1 MDIEQL
7 KALRAKLL
15 EQTPQARKIIAVLY
29 DTADWTTRD
38 EIAGKLQKTRLN
50 PHDISLLD
58 RLSANSFI
66 EIKKRDHPGRIGFE
80 YIYRLRAD
88 IHASINKAKF
98 FQRSKTLQA
107 E

>member
-1 MDIEQL
+1 MDIAQL

-38 EIAGKLQKTRLN
+38 EIAGKLRKTRLN

-58 RLSANSFI
+58 RLSANDFI

-80 YIYRLRAD
+80 YIYRLDAT
-88 IHASINKAKF
+88 IHRGLNVIHHYR
-98 FQRSKTLQA
+98 RSHT
-107 E
+107 

>member
-38 EIAGKLQKTRLN
+38 EIAEKLQRARLN
-50 PHDISLLD
+50 PHDISLLE
-58 RLSANSFI
+58 RLSANDFI
-66 EIKKRDHPGRIGFE
+66 EIKKRDYPGRIGFE
-80 YIYRLRAD
+80 YIYRLKADLHRAL
-88 IHASINKAKF
+88 SQMRLY
-98 FQRSKTLQA
+98 QRTKH
-107 E
+107 

>member
-38 EIAGKLQKTRLN
+38 EIAQKFQLTRLN

-58 RLSANSFI
+58 RLAANGFI
-66 EIKKRDHPGRIGFE
+66 EIKKWDHPGRIGFE
-80 YIYRLRAD
+80 FIYRLKAD
-88 IHASINKAKF
+88 MHRGINRMKQYKRVN
-98 FQRSKTLQA
+98 Q
-107 E
+107 

>member
-7 KALRAKLL
+7 KARRAKLL

-38 EIAGKLQKTRLN
+38 EIAGKLQKARLN

-58 RLSANSFI
+58 RLSANDFI

-80 YIYRLRAD
+80 YIYRL
-88 IHASINKAKF
+88 KAAVHRNLNLAHQFRRTKHP
-98 FQRSKTLQA
+98 
-107 E
+107 